1 MSDAPEKMWV
11 FPKKDWFDAGA
22 STHKITVA
30 GAKDVEYYHGD
41 TVKARIAE
49 LEAERDAFKRRV
61 DLWRNSWL
69 DAGDHID
76 ELEALS
82 NGLCDW
88 LEGYGADLR
97 KEPEIYRL
105 LGREL

>member
-1 MSDAPEKMWV
+1 MTDAPNLCPTCRTV
-11 FPKKDWFDAGA
+11 ITPKE
-22 STHKITVA
+22 
-30 GAKDVEYYHGD
+30 AKEYQALQ
-41 TVKARIAE
+41 ARIA
-49 LEAERDAFKRRV
+49 
-61 DLWRNSWL
+61 
-69 DAGDHID
+69 